1 MIVFHG
7 SPLYFGKFENNKI
20 GNTRLFN
27 PVHGHYFSEDMYT
40 ALQYR
45 LKYYTYNKPAL
56 AFLQDVTQNITSYL
70 YVCEVPDKAEL
81 LDLSMPIQ
89 SAPESVKA
97 AVHSICTDG
106 IFHSFYIKVRKNNT
120 IGEFIR
126 HYKGYCQIKAIHS
139 MLPNI
144 FRGFKGVYG
153 DSYGYLSD
161 QPEIVIFDAKDI
173 QIKQCFII
181 TPVHSNIRVNPE
193 YHSIDLVSVLFKR
206 FGEYYYAHGTD
217 YKAGG
222 VIVFKTNEDCPEIV
236 DEVQTFDEL
245 NQNPFV
251 IAYIVSKPIIDFSVV
266 EGNVNSLNYN
276 PRKGTQPKK
285 ASIYTVGDI
294 KAILNYSMEVYAPVK
309 SKITNPAEFA
319 EYKRQVD
326 KYKYLRQLN
335 PFTYNTAMDIWAI
348 PKANTLLLQQAKTP
362 YFNLRHITPGEA
374 KGMLEFAQAQKDKL

>member
-7 SPLYFGKFENNKI
+7 SPHYFGKFENDKI
-20 GNTRLFN
+20 GNARIFN

-45 LKYYTYNKPAL
+45 LKYYTYNKPSL

-106 IFHSFYIKVRKNNT
+106 IFHSFYIEVRKNNT
-120 IGEFIR
+120 IGEFIDKYR
-126 HYKGYCQIKAIHS
+126 SYCICKKIHGMADNIYRGYKGVIWRYDGRA
-139 MLPNI
+139 
-144 FRGFKGVYG
+144 
-153 DSYGYLSD
+153 DE
-161 QPEIVIFDAKDI
+161 PEIVIFDAKDI

-181 TPVHSNIRVNPE
+181 TPVHGNISVNPE
-193 YHSIDLVSVLFKR
+193 YYPVNLVSVLFKR
-206 FGEYYYAHGTD
+206 FGEYYYATGTD
-217 YKAGG
+217 YKARG
-222 VIVFKTNEDCPEIV
+222 VIIFATDEDCPEIV

-245 NQNPFV
+245 EQNPFV
-251 IAYIVSKPIIDFSVV
+251 IAYIISKPLIDFAVV
-266 EGNVNSLNYN
+266 EANVNSLNYN
-276 PRKGTQPKK
+276 PRKSARAKK

-294 KAILNYSMEVYAPVK
+294 KAILNYSMDIYVPVK

-319 EYKRQVD
+319 EYKRQAD

-335 PFTYNTAMDIWAI
+335 PFTCNAAMDMWAI
-348 PKANTLLLQQAKTP
+348 PKVNTLFLQQAETP
-362 YFNLRHITPGEA
+362 YFNLHHTTPEEA
-374 KGMLEFAQAQKDKL
+374 KDILEFAQAQKGKL